1 MRLSDPGP
9 HRSWFR
15 RLSVPG
21 RCWESGLRPEEI
33 PRDSCVPSFCP
44 SWLLALF
51 CGCHLQAGAEL
62 EDGVLGGGQTQLRAQ
77 SRKPW
82 GRLCP
87 RDDEQR
93 LVEDMPSCVWGWG
106 GGRGHEPERGIQKFF
121 LLVLEDGRGVTWRL
135 KGVRSWVGP
144 VWGVRHFPE
153 ADVVLSLPQQ
163 WPCSRCG
170 TGRFTCSMR
179 G

>member
-1 MRLSDPGP
+1 ML
-9 HRSWFR
+9 
-15 RLSVPG
+15 
-21 RCWESGLRPEEI
+21 LR
-33 PRDSCVPSFCP
+33 
-44 SWLLALF
+44 
-51 CGCHLQAGAEL
+51 
-62 EDGVLGGGQTQLRAQ
+62 GVATITTDHSSITWDKTNRQ
-77 SRKPW
+77 
-82 GRLCP
+82 
-87 RDDEQR
+87 
-93 LVEDMPSCVWGWG
+93 
-106 GGRGHEPERGIQKFF
+106 RGHEPERGIQKFF